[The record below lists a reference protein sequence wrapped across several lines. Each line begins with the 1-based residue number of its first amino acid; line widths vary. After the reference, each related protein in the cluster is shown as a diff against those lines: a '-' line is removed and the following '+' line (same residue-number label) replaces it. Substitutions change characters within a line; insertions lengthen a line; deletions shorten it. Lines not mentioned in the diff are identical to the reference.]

1 MRATCVLA
9 VRPPHPN
16 TNTHIGM
23 RVQSMLKEGWCVWSQ
38 SIVSSGVL
46 QIQEYSI
53 YRVHRHIQIQMQ
65 IAEVTQRSD
74 RMGRDPIAN
83 RLREYDEVASECSH
97 IL

>member
-1 MRATCVLA
+1 
-9 VRPPHPN
+9 
-16 TNTHIGM
+16 
-23 RVQSMLKEGWCVWSQ
+23 MLKKRWCVWSQ

-46 QIQEYSI
+46 QIEEYSI
-53 YRVHRHIQIQMQ
+53 YGAYRHIQIQMQ

-83 RLREYDEVASECSH
+83 RLREHDKVASKSSH